1 MTLGPAV
8 RAEMMWILDIDTKL
22 WIQQCEMELTRHW
35 LHSTDHELI
44 KHWRGLNNEPT
55 QGDGQESYKQTRL
68 ISAHK
73 KHSHKVMLSRMAD
86 THRPTFTTNC
96 NTSTQPWTER
106 ETFIFSPN
114 RSLDLIDKF
123 KEDTKLYCRQLLS
136 ASKEY
141 EIWIHNV
148 GKVQCTANNWLLDT
162 QESDCLKNF
171 QEKYIRGWRYWWYDD
186 MRCGVVR
193 DVRLWMMCRCPPWW
207 RAGPCWAPAGR
218 SQDSSCHSSWSVPA
232 SLTPGDS
239 PHTTYIQ
246 ENLQHILSWFN
257 GSSQHKLKL

>member
-1 MTLGPAV
+1 
-8 RAEMMWILDIDTKL
+8 
-22 WIQQCEMELTRHW
+22 
-35 LHSTDHELI
+35 
-44 KHWRGLNNEPT
+44 
-55 QGDGQESYKQTRL
+55 
-68 ISAHK
+68 
-73 KHSHKVMLSRMAD
+73 MLSRMAD

-171 QEKYIRGWRYWWYDD
+171 QEKYIWGWRYWWG
-186 MRCGVVR
+186 MMTWGVVLCETSGCGWC
-193 DVRLWMMCRCPPWW
+193 VGVPPGGEL
-207 RAGPCWAPAGR
+207 AHAELLQGAVKTPPATPHDL
-218 SQDSSCHSSWSVPA
+218 SLPA
-232 SLTPGDS
+232 SPQGTR
-239 PHTTYIQ
+239 
-246 ENLQHILSWFN
+246 HILHTSTASTGPRELATHFNMVQWFFSTQVEAVMRN
-257 GSSQHKLKL
+257 FCVTVDTVWTVKYECLSSAVPNKRV